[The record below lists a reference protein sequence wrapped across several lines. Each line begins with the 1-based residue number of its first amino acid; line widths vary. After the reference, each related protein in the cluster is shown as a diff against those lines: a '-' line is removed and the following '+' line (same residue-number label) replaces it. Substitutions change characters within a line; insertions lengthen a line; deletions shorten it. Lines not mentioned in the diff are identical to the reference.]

1 MLHGAD
7 IKNCPVLRMYSV
19 VCSFKSKVYMS
30 AAYTVGFSSYVAFSI
45 LDCANYR
52 IILEV
57 DPVIIVQRA
66 AVKTEENPFSEQSVA
81 QVRLPSD
88 YL

>member
-1 MLHGAD
+1 MLCRVD
-7 IKNCPVLRMYSV
+7 IALYSV
-19 VCSFKSKVYMS
+19 VCSFKNEICII
-30 AAYTVGFSSYVAFSI
+30 AAYTVGFFCFLL

-66 AVKTEENPFSEQSVA
+66 AVKSEDNPFSEQSVA
-81 QVRLPSD
+81 QVRLTSD

>member
-1 MLHGAD
+1 
-7 IKNCPVLRMYSV
+7 MY
-19 VCSFKSKVYMS
+19 
-30 AAYTVGFSSYVAFSI
+30 TIGFFSYVAFS
-45 LDCANYR
+45 LLNYR

-66 AVKTEENPFSEQSVA
+66 AVKSDENPFSEQSVA

-88 YL
+88 YLKLASPPQGCLGNGNYYPSNKLH